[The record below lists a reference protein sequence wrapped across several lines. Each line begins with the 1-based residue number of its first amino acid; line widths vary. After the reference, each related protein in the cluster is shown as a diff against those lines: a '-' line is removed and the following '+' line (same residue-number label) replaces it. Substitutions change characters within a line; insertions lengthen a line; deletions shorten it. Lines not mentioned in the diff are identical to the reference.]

1 MNRGL
6 LSASALTL
14 ALILLLALNI
24 LSGLSLRGARIDLT
38 EDRLY
43 TLTDGTLQVLDELQD
58 EVTLNFYFSAEALRD
73 VPNIKSYATRVEE
86 LLNEYVNHADG
97 RLRLNVVD
105 PEPFSDA
112 EDRAVQFGIRGIP
125 LNDVGEV
132 AYFGLAGVNT
142 TDGEEVIP
150 FFHPST
156 EDTLEYEITRLIYN
170 LDRPGKKLVGIIS
183 PLPLDG
189 RVPNMP
195 PNAQAGPVWTVLE
208 QVREVFDTR
217 LLRDEQI
224 DRIPDDIDLLM
235 LAHPREL
242 SERTLYAID
251 QFVLGG
257 GRVLLFYDPFSDA
270 EPARRDPFV
279 QSMTMPKLP
288 SDLGPLTEAW
298 GFAIDPEHLVGD
310 AQLARRIAVSQNPS
324 APPVDYLLWLDVP
337 EHQLAQDD
345 IITRRLTTLSLA
357 TTGAI
362 VPLPDAT
369 TELQPLIQ
377 STPQAMLVPT
387 SEIQTRTR
395 PDFQAL
401 FANFVPRGEP
411 FVLAARVSGP
421 VSTAF
426 PDGPPEGHQGDAPHL
441 SSAREPVNLV
451 VFADSDLLADRFWVQ
466 VQDFFGERTLFPF
479 ADNGALVINA
489 LDNLAGSSALISVR
503 SRASYARPFERVREI
518 RRDAEAQFRAKEE
531 ELQQQLQDTDRRL
544 RELQQPGGEG
554 MDSYLT
560 SEQQAEIERFLE
572 EKVRIRKELRAVQRD
587 LRKDIDR
594 LEAQTRFMN
603 IGLVP
608 LVIAIAAL
616 GVGVW
621 RTRRRRSV
629 SPA

>member
-73 VPNIKSYATRVEE
+73 VPNIKSYAMRVEE

-125 LNDVGEV
+125 LNDVGDV

-170 LDRPGKKLVGIIS
+170 LDRPGKKVVGIIS

-224 DRIPDDIDLLM
+224 DRIADDIDLLM

-257 GRVLLFYDPFSDA
+257 GR
-270 EPARRDPFV
+270 
-279 QSMTMPKLP
+279 
-288 SDLGPLTEAW
+288 
-298 GFAIDPEHLVGD
+298 
-310 AQLARRIAVSQNPS
+310 
-324 APPVDYLLWLDVP
+324 
-337 EHQLAQDD
+337 
-345 IITRRLTTLSLA
+345 
-357 TTGAI
+357 
-362 VPLPDAT
+362 
-369 TELQPLIQ
+369 
-377 STPQAMLVPT
+377 
-387 SEIQTRTR
+387 
-395 PDFQAL
+395 
-401 FANFVPRGEP
+401 
-411 FVLAARVSGP
+411 
-421 VSTAF
+421 
-426 PDGPPEGHQGDAPHL
+426 
-441 SSAREPVNLV
+441 
-451 VFADSDLLADRFWVQ
+451 
-466 VQDFFGERTLFPF
+466 
-479 ADNGALVINA
+479 
-489 LDNLAGSSALISVR
+489 
-503 SRASYARPFERVREI
+503 
-518 RRDAEAQFRAKEE
+518 
-531 ELQQQLQDTDRRL
+531 
-544 RELQQPGGEG
+544 
-554 MDSYLT
+554 
-560 SEQQAEIERFLE
+560 
-572 EKVRIRKELRAVQRD
+572 
-587 LRKDIDR
+587 
-594 LEAQTRFMN
+594 
-603 IGLVP
+603 
-608 LVIAIAAL
+608 
-616 GVGVW
+616 
-621 RTRRRRSV
+621 
-629 SPA
+629 